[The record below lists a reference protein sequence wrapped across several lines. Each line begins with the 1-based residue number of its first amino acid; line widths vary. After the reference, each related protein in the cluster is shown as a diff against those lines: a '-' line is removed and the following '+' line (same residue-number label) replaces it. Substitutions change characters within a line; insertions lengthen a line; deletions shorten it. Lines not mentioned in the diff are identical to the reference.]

1 MDVSLNLYAGE
12 IVEVLGKEEI
22 LATLDRNGRY
32 ESLPFMPEMFQY
44 CGQRFRVYKRAH
56 KTCDFVTH
64 TGIRQLS
71 DCVHL
76 EEIRCDGAAH
86 GGCRAACLIFWKK
99 VWLKRIPAE
108 DSKDD
113 RVAAA
118 SIGHTES
125 LTPMNC
131 TCSQEDVWRGTR
143 APGQK
148 VDEADPTYICQATH
162 LPIYTQ
168 PLSPWDI
175 RPYVEDYRSHN
186 VLSVWKMVP
195 RFLYRMYDNLIN
207 LGIGLGPLLRWV
219 YDRFQSVRGGL
230 LYPGHAGKIPLGA
243 KTPTH
248 SLNLQIGEMVRV
260 KDHRT
265 ILETIDMECKNRG
278 MSFSV
283 EMVPY
288 CGGVY
293 RVRSIVDRIINEQT
307 GKMLYMKNSCVILE
321 GVVCQAKYNSRMVFC
336 PRATFPYWREIWLDR
351 LPGPSPHVTGVDAGR
366 ET

>member
-1 MDVSLNLYAGE
+1 MEVGLNLCAGE
-12 IVEVLGKEEI
+12 IVEVLSKEEI

-99 VWLKRIPAE
+99 AWLKRMPAE
-108 DSKDD
+108 DSRDD
-113 RVAAA
+113 RVASA

-131 TCSQEDVWRGTR
+131 TCSEKDVWCGTR

-186 VLSVWKMVP
+186 VLSVWRMVP

-207 LGIGLGPLLRWV
+207 LGIGLGPLLRWL

-243 KTPTH
+243 KTPAH

-265 ILETIDMECKNRG
+265 ILETIDIECKNRG

-293 RVRSIVDRIINEQT
+293 RVRSIVDQIINEQT
-307 GKMLYMKNSCVILE
+307 GKMLRMKNSCVILD
-321 GVVCQAKYNSRMVFC
+321 GVVCKAEYNSRMIFC
-336 PRATFPYWREIWLDR
+336 PRATFPYWREIWLER
-351 LPGPSPHVTGVDAGR
+351 FPGPSPHVTGADAGR